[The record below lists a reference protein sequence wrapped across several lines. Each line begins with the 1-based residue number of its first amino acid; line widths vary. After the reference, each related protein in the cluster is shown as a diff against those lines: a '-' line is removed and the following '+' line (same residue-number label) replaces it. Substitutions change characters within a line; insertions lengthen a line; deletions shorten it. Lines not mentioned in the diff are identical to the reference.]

1 MKFVQFLNE
10 STEKTKKPY
19 RPRNFKVTHDNTYKY
34 TTIFEYTIK
43 TISADIIVEYYPTE
57 LKDSYSEDVFD
68 EGIIKCKVE
77 SNGSYISAEN
87 KKLNEFLINMLK
99 ENNFSENVAEKIK
112 KLNVIILSQA
122 REIGKNDKKR
132 GPIGKKLIAN
142 QRYIVGQDRIDYLED
157 YRDKNDRKYL
167 PVFKHEVK
175 GNEKHGHDPVLLKK
189 VQNVILESLNELFEG
204 KTKDILSKMDKAG
217 ISENLAKSGK

>member
-10 STEKTKKPY
+10 SEEKSKKPY
-19 RPRNFKVTHDNTYKY
+19 RPRNFKVTHDDTYKY
-34 TTIFEYTIK
+34 TTIFEYAIK
-43 TISADIIVEYYPTE
+43 SISANIIVEYYPNE
-57 LKDSYSEDVFD
+57 LKDGYSEDVFD
-68 EGIIKCKVE
+68 SGIIKCKVE
-77 SNGSYISAEN
+77 SNGSYISSEN
-87 KKLNEFLINMLK
+87 KKLNEFLIDLLK
-99 ENNFSENVAEKIK
+99 ENNFSETVAEKIK
-112 KLNVIILSQA
+112 KLNVLILSQA
-122 REIGKNDKKR
+122 REIGKNDKRR

-175 GNEKHGHDPVLLKK
+175 GNEKHGHDPILLKK
-189 VQNVILESLNELFEG
+189 VQDVILESLNEIFEG

-217 ISENLAKSGK
+217 INPAKSRK